1 LRQPPA
7 RHEDHATTA
16 ASTYDRKNRLIKNIL
31 FLLRRQAEPIY
42 YLQQSTMGLEERATT
57 EVSTCNEKMFW
68 IRICHGVQVNQKDRL
83 VNNILFA
90 RGAARADLL
99 PEATIL
105 TVRSRR
111 AHPRK
116 ISFGERK

>member
-1 LRQPPA
+1 
-7 RHEDHATTA
+7 
-16 ASTYDRKNRLIKNIL
+16 
-31 FLLRRQAEPIY
+31 LLRRQAEPIY

-57 EVSTCNEKMFW
+57 EVSTCNEKKMFW

-105 TVRSRR
+105 TVRTRR